1 MQPKPKDNGRFS
13 VIPEGEKKC
22 VWMEAGVVAYKICDR
37 NFQCENCPLDIG
49 LRGMSPKSAVGQTSR
64 KPPSLPAL
72 KSDSKNRLSG
82 TSLRLSV
89 LDGINNFHSG
99 DNRYFHPKHTWIQP
113 ETSGRTYVGID
124 SIVATVLGSIDAV
137 SLPSPGQR
145 IRRGENCCQV
155 IQGSRAFSIL
165 SPVTGR
171 VVEVNK
177 DLKVF
182 PDKAILDS
190 LGKGWLFCVEPDNLE
205 EDLQYCRGGDSVFPW
220 YLKELQWLDSVL
232 ADNLQR
238 RHKQLGQTMYDGG
251 ELSRNLRD
259 LLPPDEYRQLVL
271 SFIGK
276 PNHHVAGKSGGDV

>member
-1 MQPKPKDNGRFS
+1 MHPKPKDSGRFS
-13 VIPEGEKKC
+13 VIPEGEKRC

-37 NFQCENCPLDIG
+37 NFQCDNCPLDIG
-49 LRGMSPKSAVGQTSR
+49 LRGMSPDDSAAEKKTR
-64 KPPSLPAL
+64 KQASLPTI
-72 KSDSKNRLSG
+72 KPDFKHRSNG
-82 TSLRLSV
+82 TSLRFSV
-89 LDGINNFHSG
+89 LSGMNNFQTG
-99 DNRYFHPKHTWIQP
+99 DDRYFHPKHTWIQP
-113 ETSGRTYVGID
+113 ETSDKIYVGID

-137 SLPSPGQR
+137 SLPILGQQV
-145 IRRGENCCQV
+145 RRGESCCQV

-165 SPVTGR
+165 SPISGR
-171 VVEVNK
+171 IVEINE
-177 DLKVF
+177 DLEGF
-182 PDKAILDS
+182 PDKVILDS
-190 LGKGWLFCVEPDNLE
+190 LGKGWLFCVEPDDLE

-238 RHKQLGQTMYDGG
+238 RQKQLGQTMYDGG

-276 PNHHVAGKSGGDV
+276 PNNHTRS